1 MPFFP
6 PASPH
11 TPGLIYT
18 HCIPELR
25 TLVSP
30 TLYLQ
35 IHYCTAYLLMSL
47 TVGVVIMQHSEAKQQ
62 LIERRGWG
70 GRRGGVCL
78 PFSVQEAAAST

>member
-1 MPFFP
+1 MPFFFS
-6 PASPH
+6 SPH

-35 IHYCTAYLLMSL
+35 IHYCTAYLPMSL

-62 LIERRGWG
+62 LIEGRGWG
-70 GRRGGVCL
+70 GCL
-78 PFSVQEAAAST
+78 PFSAQEAAAST